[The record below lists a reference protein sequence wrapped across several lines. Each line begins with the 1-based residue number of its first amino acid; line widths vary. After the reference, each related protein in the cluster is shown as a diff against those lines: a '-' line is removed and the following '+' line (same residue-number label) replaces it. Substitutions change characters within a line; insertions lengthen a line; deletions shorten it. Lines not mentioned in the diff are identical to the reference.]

1 MDRHESSVKPSSYRS
16 NGDSLTSLSDGFVA
30 NMGLLVDNWP
40 AGLGADASGVVV
52 EAGKDAKSKYGLK
65 EGDYVC
71 GCTRIGARQYATC
84 REFFL
89 MDAQVAM
96 RKPSNVSLAQAATL
110 GAAFQTAG
118 FGIFGGLQIPEPK
131 DRAVPTGNDWVL
143 VQGGAGSVGR
153 AGVQLAHA
161 AGRKVIA
168 SCSEKSFDA
177 VKSIGAN
184 AVFDYHLP
192 LEKQI
197 EEIEKATSGG
207 QVVNVFDAT
216 SADDPQLAKALFK
229 KASGTKLFSTTNDWS
244 GIGDFEGGKT
254 YEIHLGLLGRP
265 EATQINKDVERW
277 NALFTSLVEA
287 GVLHPMETEQVGSG
301 GLEDA
306 IKAYQTKAG
315 SKKLVVKLQDE

>member
-1 MDRHESSVKPSSYRS
+1 
-16 NGDSLTSLSDGFVA
+16 
-30 NMGLLVDNWP
+30 MGLLVDQWP
-40 AGLGADASGVVV
+40 AGLGADASGVVF
-52 EAGKDAKSKYGLK
+52 EAGTEAKEKYGFK

-71 GCTRIGARQYATC
+71 GCTRIGDRQYATC

-89 MDAQVAM
+89 LDAQVTM
-96 RKPSNVSLAQAATL
+96 RKPSNISLAQAASV
-110 GAAFQTAG
+110 GAACQTAG
-118 FGIFGGLQIPEPK
+118 FGIFAGLQIPEPEK
-131 DRAVPTGNDWVL
+131 GAMPTGETWVL
-143 VQGGAGSVGR
+143 VLGGAGSVGR

-161 AGRKVIA
+161 AGCKVIA

-177 VKSIGAN
+177 VKAIGAN
-184 AVFDYHLP
+184 AVFDYHLS

-197 EEIEKATSGG
+197 DEIEKATSG
-207 QVVNVFDAT
+207 VEITKIFDAT

-229 KASGTKLFSTTNDWS
+229 KANGMKLFSTTNDWS

-265 EATQINKDVERW
+265 DAPQINKDVERW
-277 NALFTSLVEA
+277 NPLFTSLIESGA
-287 GVLHPMETEQVGSG
+287 LHPMEIEQIGSG
-301 GLEDA
+301 GFEDS